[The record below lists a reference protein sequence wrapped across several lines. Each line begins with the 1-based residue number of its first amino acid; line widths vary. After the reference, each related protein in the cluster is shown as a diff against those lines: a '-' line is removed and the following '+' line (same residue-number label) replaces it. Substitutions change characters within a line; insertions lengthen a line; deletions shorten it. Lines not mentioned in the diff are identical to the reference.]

1 MKSLILKLYLPIFIL
16 SFCVITNVFSQGIQF
31 QDITLVQ
38 AMEKGT
44 KENKFIFI
52 DCYTS
57 WCGPCKVL
65 SKNVFPNDTVGE
77 LFNKNFVSL
86 KVDMESDRSSEI
98 NTKYVITSFPTLLFV
113 EPVNGDIVYKVIGAE
128 PGTQWLISAAERAID
143 PNQNIQGLLHSYNEN
158 KKDFEVTARLID
170 CLSICHMLDMKE
182 EIIADFLSDI
192 SDDKE
197 SIENLWDIIDKS
209 VSDIYSSGY
218 SFLRDNG
225 ESFIEIIG
233 ADAVESKIDA
243 VTRSAV
249 NQFIFRKRLSQENFP
264 KDKFDTLLSIV
275 KSQNCYNN
283 DYYLSLLKMIEE
295 VQTGDYNAMLD
306 EMDKSLQLDVFQNAD
321 KSFYFIWLNLTY
333 LFECNDE
340 DALSCGLKWA
350 DQLKPN
356 DNNSSDLSSWM
367 RMKSR
372 LLTAKGDY
380 KGAEDLSAEAQKIHN
395 PLTLDEIFNRKNN

>member
-158 KKDFEVTARLID
+158 HYCPIKTHFDF
-170 CLSICHMLDMKE
+170 
-182 EIIADFLSDI
+182 I
-192 SDDKE
+192 S
-197 SIENLWDIIDKS
+197 L
-209 VSDIYSSGY
+209 
-218 SFLRDNG
+218 
-225 ESFIEIIG
+225 
-233 ADAVESKIDA
+233 
-243 VTRSAV
+243 
-249 NQFIFRKRLSQENFP
+249 
-264 KDKFDTLLSIV
+264 
-275 KSQNCYNN
+275 
-283 DYYLSLLKMIEE
+283 
-295 VQTGDYNAMLD
+295 
-306 EMDKSLQLDVFQNAD
+306 
-321 KSFYFIWLNLTY
+321 
-333 LFECNDE
+333 
-340 DALSCGLKWA
+340 
-350 DQLKPN
+350 
-356 DNNSSDLSSWM
+356 
-367 RMKSR
+367 
-372 LLTAKGDY
+372 
-380 KGAEDLSAEAQKIHN
+380 
-395 PLTLDEIFNRKNN
+395 